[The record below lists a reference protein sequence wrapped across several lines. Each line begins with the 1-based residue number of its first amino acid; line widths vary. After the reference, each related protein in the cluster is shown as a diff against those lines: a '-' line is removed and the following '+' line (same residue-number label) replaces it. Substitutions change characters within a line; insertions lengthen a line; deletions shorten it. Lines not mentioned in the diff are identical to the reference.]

1 MSKPNLKDYY
11 RYRDVIGEE
20 KANKLFLNNRK
31 EVKGSKSSPPNQGAD
46 LFSDEGLSNSIDAL
60 HSEQVQKSLPQRQ
73 AQVYNAVKVLGIAS
87 YNMIV
92 EATGLPINVVIPRI
106 RELIDKGLLKKFEQE
121 LKGKYGFKVL
131 HFTINN
137 NNN

>member
-1 MSKPNLKDYY
+1 MGKPNWKGYY
-11 RYRDVIGEE
+11 RYRNVIGESE
-20 KANKLFLNNRK
+20 ANKLFLKNKKVEGGESLPINNQ
-31 EVKGSKSSPPNQGAD
+31 PD
-46 LFSDEGLSNSIDAL
+46 LFADESLSNSIDAL
-60 HSEQVQKSLPQRQ
+60 YSEQVQKSLPKRQ
-73 AQVYNAVKVLGIAS
+73 GQVYEAVKVLGVAN

-92 EATGLPINVVIPRI
+92 EATGLPINVVIPRVK
-106 RELIDKGLLKKFEQE
+106 ELTDKGLLKKFEQE